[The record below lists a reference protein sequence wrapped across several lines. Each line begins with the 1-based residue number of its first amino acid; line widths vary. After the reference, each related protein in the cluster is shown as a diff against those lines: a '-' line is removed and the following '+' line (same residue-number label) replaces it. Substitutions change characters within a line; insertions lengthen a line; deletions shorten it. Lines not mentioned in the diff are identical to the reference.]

1 MFFRSKWWDGWEVEV
16 GGSGVFD
23 VLETIEVEVGSE
35 VGMVGMGFW

>member
-23 VLETIEVEVGSE
+23 VLEVEEGME
-35 VGMVGMGFW
+35 VGMVGVGFW